1 MKVIA
6 MVILLACF
14 SHGVLAAD
22 EATPSPTPVYLHH
35 LARPGSPRRVEQIDR
50 RRALQ
55 AGSESSAQAR
65 AQAKADR
72 RSTAATQAQSKAATR
87 AREQAQRHVD
97 AEARSEAAK
106 KTPHATSDMM
116 KRMGFSEQ
124 EIAAQKAGEESAK
137 PGAKETTDATSQAVR
152 QQAQAKP
159 AADLGS
165 AASQPTLS
173 HAKAN
178 DAAAEQPT
186 SASPA
191 PDTGSH

>member
-1 MKVIA
+1 MKVRAI
-6 MVILLACF
+6 VILLACF
-14 SHGVLAAD
+14 NHGVPAAD

-35 LARPGSPRRVEQIDR
+35 LARPGSPRRVEQVNR

-55 AGSESSAQAR
+55 AQSESTAQAR

-72 RSTAATQAQSKAATR
+72 LSTAATQAQSKAATR
-87 AREQAQRHVD
+87 AREQAQRQVD
-97 AEARSEAAK
+97 AQARRGAAK

-124 EIAAQKAGEESAK
+124 EIAAQKAGEESAN
-137 PGAKETTDATSQAVR
+137 PGAKETTEAASQAGR
-152 QQAQAKP
+152 LQEQAKP
-159 AADLGS
+159 AADPGS
-165 AASQPTLS
+165 SASQPTLS
-173 HAKAN
+173 RAN
-178 DAAAEQPT
+178 ANGAAAEKPT